1 MAQPPGTARYFPY
14 DDDPMFTTEG
24 YATASFSPSM
34 VGQVY
39 WFGMTVAF
47 SGSDKFGVWNPYTD
61 TGDELDIQF
70 LNSGTHYVSES
81 VTTGSWDLYTPDSVY
96 PVLNVRFEVQNPGFQ
111 EYNISFSGP
120 DTWVVYET
128 FSGISVSGVDCILK
142 ALPAGLGYSIPVYV
156 LCFCSSK
163 AVPSG
168 ESDLEL
174 SCGRVTLYSTG
185 AGPMMMAMSQM
196 SVEEASSVVASARES
211 EWFRRNVTRI
221 LELSRNQV

>member
-14 DDDPMFTTEG
+14 IDYPMFTTEG

-47 SGSDKFGVWNPYTD
+47 SGSGKFGVWNPYTD
-61 TGDELDIQF
+61 VADERDIQF
-70 LNSGTHYVSES
+70 LNGGTHRASGS
-81 VTTGSWDLYTPDSVY
+81 IDPGSWDLYTPDSVY
-96 PVLNVRFEVQNPGFQ
+96 PVLSVRFEVQNPGFQ

-120 DTWVVYET
+120 DTWLVDET

-142 ALPAGLGYSIPVYV
+142 ALPAELGYSIPVYV

-221 LELSRNQV
+221 LDQVRSQV